1 MQGMKGDT
9 KMFIN
14 NKFKEAIACAG
25 MKIREDHYDYIETIF
40 DEITPYG
47 WECHCEYTQRMECE
61 NTSEVLKRRFGRP
74 NNHRAYGFCF
84 NPTL

>member
-1 MQGMKGDT
+1 MKGDT

-14 NKFKEAIACAG
+14 NKFIEAIACAG
-25 MKIREDHYDYIETIF
+25 MKIREEHYDYIETIF

-47 WECHCEYTQRMECE
+47 WECHCEDAQQLEKE
-61 NTSEVLKRRFGRP
+61 NTSDVLKRRFGRL
-74 NNHRAYGFCF
+74 NNNRACGFCF

>member
-1 MQGMKGDT
+1 
-9 KMFIN
+9 MFIN
-14 NKFKEAIACAG
+14 NKFKEAIACTG

-47 WECHCEYTQRMECE
+47 WECHCEDAQRMECE